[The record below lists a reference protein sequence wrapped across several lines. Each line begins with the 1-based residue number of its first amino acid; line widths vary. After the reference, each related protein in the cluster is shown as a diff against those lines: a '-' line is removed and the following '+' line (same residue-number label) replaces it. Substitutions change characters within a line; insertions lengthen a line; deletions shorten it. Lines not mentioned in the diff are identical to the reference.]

1 MSNVKNSADNF
12 NKGSETTLKLFR
24 KNNIKA
30 NPDKYQVLENSKNG
44 TCPLRVGN
52 IVITNNKCI
61 NNKVLI

>member
-1 MSNVKNSADNF
+1 MSNIKKSADNF
-12 NKGSETTLKLFR
+12 DKGSETTLKLFR

-44 TCPLRVGN
+44 TCPLRIGN